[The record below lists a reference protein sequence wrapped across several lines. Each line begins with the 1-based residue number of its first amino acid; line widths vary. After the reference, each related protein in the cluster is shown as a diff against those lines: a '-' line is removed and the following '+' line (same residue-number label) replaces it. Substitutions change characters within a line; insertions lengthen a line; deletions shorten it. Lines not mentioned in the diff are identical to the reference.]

1 MIFQCGGE
9 KFPKRHDKEGM
20 NTITQ
25 RDEPRVLPHTI
36 ERSIVLAMLRKP
48 QTTISVQRETRAMN
62 ELCSLSLV
70 IRDTYNKGTVSY
82 NL

>member
-36 ERSIVLAMLRKP
+36 ERSIGIFRVMWQDSSGHAEKA
-48 QTTISVQRETRAMN
+48 TNDNISAKR
-62 ELCSLSLV
+62 
-70 IRDTYNKGTVSY
+70 NKSHE
-82 NL
+82 